1 MSSYDLEPMKAP
13 RAVGAVLKGFVMAL
27 ENPVTGRALAHKL
40 LGDAGILALREQH
53 AEEALPSSHVLFE
66 WCEQHPREGGTGA
79 LPELGAIA
87 AAEPGDLPVE
97 RVASFTEAYR
107 EGRLT
112 PLEVAERVIDA
123 TRATELLDPPMRLF
137 IAQDAQEIRRLAE
150 ASTERWKRG
159 EPLGPLDGVPV
170 AVKDE
175 LDQRGFGTSVG
186 TAFLG
191 GSPAT
196 EDATVVARLRAAGAV
211 LLGKLNMHEIG
222 IGVTGNNPHHGAV
235 RNPWDLGRATGGS
248 SSASAAAV
256 AAGVCPLT
264 VGADGGGSIRMP
276 ASLCGVVGLKATFG
290 RISEHGAA
298 PLCWSLAHVG
308 PIGATAE
315 DVALGYALMAG
326 VDPHDPNTRHQP
338 APHLEGWD
346 ETDALEGVRLGV
358 FWDWL
363 RDAEPGVVRCVEAT
377 LEGLVQRGAKL
388 VEIDIPEL
396 ALLRSV
402 HLVTIVSEMATG
414 HLQYY
419 AEHRKRYGLDTRVNL
434 ALARNLT
441 AYDYVHAQR
450 HRVRLC
456 RRFFEVLERDV
467 DAIITPATGRTA
479 PPIADDAVE
488 TGESNLVVTDQIL
501 RFALPANLTGLPAIS
516 FPGGYD
522 EAGLPVGVQAMGR
535 PWSEAL
541 LLRLARAAEGFV
553 QRRRPPVHHQL
564 LGV

>member
-1 MSSYDLEPMKAP
+1 MAYDLKSLRAP
-13 RAVGAVLKGFVMAL
+13 RAAGNALRALVGVL
-27 ENPVTGRALAHKL
+27 ESTGPGDVLAHKIL
-40 LGDAGILALREQH
+40 TDSGTIGFRSAPVSGGPDAVLPVFDHGRELARLDYRGDAGALA
-53 AEEALPSSHVLFE
+53 ASLPDTRNGFRMES
-66 WCEQHPREGGTGA
+66 
-79 LPELGAIA
+79 
-87 AAEPGDLPVE
+87 AAEFSQAY
-97 RVASFTEAYR
+97 ASGEA
-107 EGRLT
+107 T
-112 PLEVAERVIDA
+112 PTAIAERVLEIVK
-123 TRATELLDPPMRLF
+123 ATEGHAPPLRLL
-137 IAQDAQEIRRLAE
+137 IAQQPDDLRRQAE
-150 ASTERWKRG
+150 AASERHTRG
-159 EPLGPLDGVPV
+159 EPLGPLDGVPI

-175 LDQRGFGTSVG
+175 VDQMGYATTVG
-186 TAFLG
+186 TRFLG
-191 GSPAT
+191 TEPAT
-196 EDATVVARLRAAGAV
+196 YDAEVVLRLRHAGAL
-211 LLGKLNMHEIG
+211 LLGKANMHEIG